1 MKLRR
6 IKIGRDCALGTLLC
20 LALSACA
27 FGGQIVD
34 RVVAGPILHGVR
46 GRIRVGP
53 IQTNRV
59 DGFFGAEIHDDPL
72 RVQGIALAGE
82 RLVEIRIALPI
93 GRKVAVGQTRVVVV
107 VALVVR
113 EAALR

>member
-46 GRIRVGP
+46 GRLSTGNYCASRFDRRSPLPPIRLRPRSPRFASSIPLVRPTQVGTP
-53 IQTNRV
+53 FCN
-59 DGFFGAEIHDDPL
+59 G
-72 RVQGIALAGE
+72 LA
-82 RLVEIRIALPI
+82 
-93 GRKVAVGQTRVVVV
+93 
-107 VALVVR
+107 
-113 EAALR
+113 